1 MLKRRAAGLC
11 RRSVDFKGK
20 QRRNSV
26 AANLARWPALY
37 LAILLFAPPEVG
49 PGRGSLVVVGGGE
62 VTAAI
67 RARFIELAG
76 GKEAEFVVIPTAQER
91 DEVDR
96 EAVKARFAK
105 EFGLEH
111 ATVLHTRDPKEAD
124 REEFVAP
131 LRKAGGVWF
140 TGGRQ
145 WRLTDAYLRT
155 RTQRA
160 IEEVLERG
168 GVIGGT
174 SAGATIQGSYL
185 VRGAPEGNQIMMSA
199 GHEEGFAYLR
209 NVAIDQHLLAR
220 KRADDLVAVI
230 EAHPKLLGLG
240 IDEATAIVV
249 QGDQFEVIGKSKV
262 GIYDGQDHD
271 GKRYYFL
278 SPGDRFD
285 LKTRRPRSAEAS
297 GK

>member
-1 MLKRRAAGLC
+1 MAILDTPRPGEDICSPA
-11 RRSVDFKGK
+11 VNFKGK
-20 QRRNSV
+20 ERRISV
-26 AANLARWPALY
+26 AANLVRWAALY
-37 LAILLFAPPEVG
+37 LAIVLFPPPEVG
-49 PGRGSLVVVGGGE
+49 PSRGSLVVVGGGE
-62 VTAAI
+62 VSAVI

-76 GKEAEFVVIPTAQER
+76 GPEAEFVVIPTAQER
-91 DEVDR
+91 DEVDL
-96 EAVKARFAK
+96 EGVQKRFA
-105 EFGLEH
+105 EQFGLKH
-111 ATVLHTRDPKEAD
+111 VTVLHTRDPKEAD

-131 LRKAGGVWF
+131 LRKAGAVWF
-140 TGGRQ
+140 AGGRQ

-185 VRGAPEGNQIMMSA
+185 VRGAPKGNQIMMSP

-209 NVAIDQHLLAR
+209 NAAIDQHLLAR
-220 KRADDLVAVI
+220 KRENDLVAVI
-230 EAHPKLLGLG
+230 DAHPELLGIG

-249 QGDQFEVIGKSKV
+249 HGDRFEVIGKSKV
-262 GIYDGQDHD
+262 GIYDGRDHD

-285 LKTRRPRSAEAS
+285 LKMRKPL
-297 GK
+297 